1 MDQAHRTLPPPR
13 PGRRA
18 ALALLVLFL
27 VALAARAVGFERV
40 FLDDGRVVFAFGDAF
55 YHVRRAF
62 WSFLHFPRV
71 LFFDPCL
78 NFPDGAFV
86 PHPPLLDWAVAAL
99 ARATGSTRAHFEAVA
114 AWLPALLGAAGVAP
128 VAALGLALR
137 GWGVGLGAA
146 AIYALLPSAINYSR
160 VGNADHHAAAGLLG
174 AALLALYALALD
186 ERARGRR
193 LAAVFA
199 ALCLV
204 RAGML
209 GVWTGSLLYL
219 APGEAG
225 LLLAGAA
232 LRRRDLLGAQAWS
245 AAVTAALV
253 APLVGLAPV
262 AGGGP
267 WSATELSRLHV
278 LAFAAASV
286 LAAVLLALERAR
298 PARSGGVALAR
309 AALLGL
315 GLGGALLLVPGVR
328 EGLLPA
334 FSFLARR
341 DAYTELVM
349 EQLPL
354 FYEQGR
360 LTLGAA
366 EQRLAGFAYLVPF
379 VPLVYATLPG
389 AGAARARALFLAG
402 WSALFGL
409 LALQQLR
416 YANDWAAA
424 GCVGA
429 ALLLARGGDALVAR
443 GVSARAASRIAAAAG
458 LLLWLPAL
466 PRYFVPLAE
475 PTLAWLRGELAG
487 VDRALLSIE
496 GTQQRFAE
504 TVAAATPGPGCDD
517 GPTYGILAH
526 PAMGHALHWAAS
538 RATPADP
545 FGPYIGRENYLAV
558 RRFFETASEAEGLAL
573 AERLRTPFVLT
584 AEEGGADVASLVQR
598 LHRADGSASDAHAHV
613 ERLRLV
619 AEGPRGGV
627 PMSVAFETGVRAAPP
642 YKLWTV
648 VEGALLEV
656 SAAPGEA
663 VRARLPLATPTGR
676 RFVFEARGATGAD
689 GVARLRVPYPSTAGG
704 AVAARG
710 AWRVRAG
717 SQAWAVAVSER
728 AVAQG
733 ERIAVGAAR

>member
-1 MDQAHRTLPPPR
+1 
-13 PGRRA
+13 
-18 ALALLVLFL
+18 
-27 VALAARAVGFERV
+27 VALAARAIGFERV

-55 YHVRRAF
+55 YHARRAL

-71 LFFDPCL
+71 LFFDACL

-86 PHPPLLDWAVAAL
+86 PHPPLLDWAVAAA
-99 ARATGSTRAHFEAVA
+99 ARATGSSRAHFEAVA
-114 AWLPALLGAAGVAP
+114 AWSPALLGAAGVVP
-128 VAALGLALR
+128 VAVLGRALR
-137 GWGVGLGAA
+137 SWGVGLGAA

-186 ERARGRR
+186 ERTRGRR
-193 LAAVFA
+193 VAAVFA
-199 ALCLV
+199 GLCVV

-225 LLLAGAA
+225 LFLASAA

-245 AAVTAALV
+245 AGATAALV
-253 APLVGLAPV
+253 APLVWLAPV

-278 LAFAAASV
+278 LAFVVVAA
-286 LAAVLLALERAR
+286 LAGGVLALERAR
-298 PARSGGVALAR
+298 PARSGAVALVR
-309 AALLGL
+309 AAGLALGL
-315 GLGGALLLVPGVR
+315 GAALLLVPGVR
-328 EGLLPA
+328 AGLLPA
-334 FSFLARR
+334 FAFLARR

-389 AGAARARALFLAG
+389 AGAVRARAWLLAG
-402 WSALFGL
+402 WSAIFGL

-424 GCVGA
+424 GAVGA
-429 ALLLARGGDALVAR
+429 ALLLARGCDALLGR
-443 GVSARAASRIAAAAG
+443 GVGPAAARRLAVAAG
-458 LLLWLPAL
+458 VILWLPAL

-475 PTLAWLRGELAG
+475 PTLAYLRGELAG

-504 TVAAATPGPGCDD
+504 TVAATTPGPGCDAAT
-517 GPTYGILAH
+517 GPAYGILAH

-584 AEEGGADVASLVQR
+584 AEEGGASVASLVQR
-598 LHRADGSASDAHAHV
+598 LHREDGSASDAQPHV
-613 ERLRLV
+613 EQLRLV

-627 PMSVAFETGVRAAPP
+627 PMSVAFETQVRATPP
-642 YKLWTV
+642 YKLWAV
-648 VEGALLEV
+648 VAGALLEV

-663 VRARLPLATPTGR
+663 VRARLPLTTPTGR
-676 RFVFEARGATGAD
+676 RFVFEARGAAGAD
-689 GVARLRVPYPSTAGG
+689 GVARLRVPYPSAPGG
-704 AVAARG
+704 PVRARG

-717 SQAWAVAVSER
+717 EKAWAVAVSER
-728 AVAQG
+728 AVATG
-733 ERIAVGAAR
+733 ERIGVGAAR